1 MGGSTM
7 SRGRR
12 LAAVT
17 VLTVVLVAGLAGC
30 GSDDS
35 QSDGSGTPP
44 TASTAAPAQPAAT
57 DAPST
62 GQAGEA
68 AQLEDGRHPVL
79 LERVDLAGRTVTVD
93 LVQWFT
99 GEAATKAAAEDGE
112 ESPPPNDYYVRNVNP
127 RLRTLP
133 VASGARLTLTR
144 QTSARAAT
152 PPRVLRS
159 TWPGSLPAAASTCSG
174 PPCGAVGSCGWSST
188 SPDRTS
194 FRLPAVGPQ
203 AWVDLYSGAMRRANC
218 GSQTRSW
225 MTPSSRGAVARRLA
239 SSSGVA
245 LASTQGTAMRM
256 CR

>member
-1 MGGSTM
+1 M

-12 LAAVT
+12 LATVT
-17 VLTVVLVAGLAGC
+17 VLAVALVAGLAGC

-35 QSDGSGTPP
+35 QPDGATAQP

-68 AQLEDGRHPVL
+68 AQLENGRHPVV
-79 LERVDLAGRTVTVD
+79 LERVDVAGRTVTVD

-133 VASGARLTLTR
+133 IASGARLTLTR
-144 QTSARAAT
+144 QSLGQGGDATAGVEVDLAR
-152 PPRVLRS
+152 L
-159 TWPGSLPAAASTCSG
+159 AASGRKHLFWASVQG
-174 PPCGAVGSCGWSST
+174 G
-188 SPDRTS
+188 RIL
-194 FRLPAVGPQ
+194 RLEEQYLP
-203 AWVDLYSGAMRRANC
+203 
-218 GSQTRSW
+218 
-225 MTPSSRGAVARRLA
+225 
-239 SSSGVA
+239 
-245 LASTQGTAMRM
+245 
-256 CR
+256 